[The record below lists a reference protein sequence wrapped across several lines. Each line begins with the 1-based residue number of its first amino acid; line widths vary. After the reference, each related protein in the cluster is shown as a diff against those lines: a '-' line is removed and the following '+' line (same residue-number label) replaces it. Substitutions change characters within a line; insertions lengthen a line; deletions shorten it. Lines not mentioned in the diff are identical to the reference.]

1 MLKIV
6 TIVGARPQF
15 IKAATVSRVIRS
27 RPDIDEVII
36 HTGQHFD
43 ENMSEIFFTDM
54 DIPRPTYNLQIE
66 SLPHGAMTGRMLE
79 GIEKILEKENPD
91 WVLVYGDTN
100 STLAGALAASKMHIK
115 LAHVEAGLRSN
126 NMRMPEEVNR
136 IITDRLSSLLL
147 CPSAL
152 SVGNLKSEGYDNFPV
167 QVANPG
173 DVMFDASLFYSARAK
188 KPAWLESYSPSGSF
202 VLATVH
208 RAENTDDPRRLTG
221 ITRALN
227 SINKSVPI
235 ILPVHPRTKN
245 IIEASGIDLDFKP
258 VDPVGYLEMIYL
270 LKNCKYVMSDSGGL
284 QKEAYFFK
292 KSCFILRDE
301 TEWPELVEH
310 GANQIVGADYN
321 RIIDAVTN
329 LDMNIGY
336 DSQYYGDG
344 CAAEKI
350 VDYLQFSV

>member
-27 RPDIDEVII
+27 RSDIDEII
-36 HTGQHFD
+36 LHTGQHFD

-54 DIPRPTYNLQIE
+54 DIPRPNYNLQIE

-79 GIEKILEKENPD
+79 GIEKILVKENPD
-91 WVLVYGDTN
+91 WVVVYGDTN
-100 STLAGALAASKMHIK
+100 STLAGALAASKLHLK
-115 LAHVEAGLRSN
+115 LAHVEAGLRSH

-147 CPSAL
+147 CPSTLAV
-152 SVGNLKSEGYDNFPV
+152 SNLKLEGYENFSV
-167 QVANPG
+167 KVVNLG
-173 DVMFDASLFYSARAK
+173 DVMFDASLFYSERAK
-188 KPAWLESYSPSGSF
+188 KPAWLDSYSPSGGF

-208 RAENTDDPRRLTG
+208 RAENTDDPRRLKE
-221 ITRALN
+221 IIRALN
-227 SINKSVPI
+227 SINKSSPI
-235 ILPVHPRTKN
+235 IFPLHPRTKN
-245 IIEASGIDLDFKP
+245 IMDASGIVLDFEP

-292 KSCFILRDE
+292 KSCMILRDE

-310 GANQIVGADYN
+310 GTNQIVGADYD
-321 RIIDAVTN
+321 RIIGAITN
-329 LDMNIGY
+329 LDSNLDY
-336 DSQYYGDG
+336 DYQYYGDG
-344 CAAEKI
+344 FAAEKI
-350 VDYLQFSV
+350 VDYLQLSV

>member
-1 MLKIV
+1 MVKEYRNIELRNNHCSNHNNFSH
-6 TIVGARPQF
+6 TNL
-15 IKAATVSRVIRS
+15 IKNISTERFCFTCVAC
-27 RPDIDEVII
+27 I
-36 HTGQHFD
+36 H
-43 ENMSEIFFTDM
+43 
-54 DIPRPTYNLQIE
+54 
-66 SLPHGAMTGRMLE
+66 
-79 GIEKILEKENPD
+79 
-91 WVLVYGDTN
+91 
-100 STLAGALAASKMHIK
+100 
-115 LAHVEAGLRSN
+115 
-126 NMRMPEEVNR
+126 
-136 IITDRLSSLLL
+136 
-147 CPSAL
+147 
-152 SVGNLKSEGYDNFPV
+152 
-167 QVANPG
+167 
-173 DVMFDASLFYSARAK
+173 LFYSARAK

-208 RAENTDDPRRLTG
+208 RAENTDDPGRLTE
-221 ITRALN
+221 IIRALN
-227 SINKSVPI
+227 SINRSVPI
-235 ILPVHPRTKN
+235 ILPAHPRTKN

-270 LKNCKYVMSDSGGL
+270 LKNCEYILSDSGGL

-292 KSCFILRDE
+292 KSCLILKDE